1 MSLGILGGGAQRKKM
16 ARPLSYGL
24 HGLRGLGM
32 DFCPSPCSNVDSD
45 VKTYQA
51 MMNVQLKRLK
61 YNQVAVDGKLGK
73 GTCGLNMFFSQVPE
87 LFDTTVS
94 SWNDDLAFKVSQ
106 ACDGKPYALPGPV
119 KPANSVFVPSSQD
132 PVCKSQSIP
141 WGGSSIADPHGSG
154 TISVPLTELNGQ
166 LDDELG
172 YESISSTQID
182 ATTCGAMK
190 LIDAL
195 NNTQYLCQPGF
206 NCKAFTT
213 PTKKVTSVPIAKPVV
228 VAPRAAALGP
238 RRAADHQGQHGHDGP
253 GRCRRPDRSLLRG
266 QALPLVWGL
275 T

>member
-1 MSLGILGGGAQRKKM
+1 M
-16 ARPLSYGL
+16 AHPLSYAL
-24 HGLRGLGM
+24 HGALGGM
-32 DFCPSPCSNVDSD
+32 EFCPSPCPKSAADPD

-61 YNQVAVDGKLGK
+61 YNQVTVDGLLGK

-94 SWNDDLAFKVSQ
+94 SWNDGLAFQVSQ

-119 KPANSVFVPSSQD
+119 KPANSVFVPSSED

-141 WGGSSIADPHGSG
+141 WGGSSIQDPHGSG

-166 LDDELG
+166 LDELG
-172 YESISSTQID
+172 YEGISSTQID

-206 NCKAFTT
+206 NCKSFTA
-213 PTKKVTSVPIAKPVV
+213 PKKKVTSTPIAKPVV
-228 VAPRAAALGP
+228 IAAPQPSGPAVVQTTKASMATTGLVAVAGLA
-238 RRAADHQGQHGHDGP
+238 
-253 GRCRRPDRSLLRG
+253 SLYFIG
-266 QALPLVWGL
+266 KHYHWFGG
-275 T
+275 